1 MYSKQFNISNN
12 FKTEYIFMY
21 EYRSPELSFSVLSRR
36 ACNFSWVAPWMAG
49 SAKATADSTT
59 CTACD
64 VRNKSLTIFDLQDL
78 QVCFNGVLIFSVFMC
93 LIFSWELGGI
103 RLYFSQPHQ
112 LNQLDQNG
120 TCIAI
125 RRKLQKALSLTRTV
139 PTCWTCPSFTTGL
152 QPLTSVSSMEAS
164 QRIPQFASSRL
175 FNAHGPTSHG
185 LLCSRKY
192 CVMGSKRIE

>member
-1 MYSKQFNISNN
+1 
-12 FKTEYIFMY
+12 MY

-64 VRNKSLTIFDLQDL
+64 VRNKSLTKFDL
-78 QVCFNGVLIFSVFMC
+78 QVCFSGVFIFSIFMC
-93 LIFSWELGGI
+93 LILSWELGGI
-103 RLYFSQPHQ
+103 RLYFSQAHQ

-120 TCIAI
+120 TCIAM
-125 RRKLQKALSLTRTV
+125 LQKASPLTRTV
-139 PTCWTCPSFTTGL
+139 PTCWTCPPFTTGL

-164 QRIPQFASSRL
+164 QRIPQFASIRL
-175 FNAHGPTSHG
+175 FNAHGPTAHG

-192 CVMGSKRIE
+192 CVMGSQRIE